1 MDSLKVLSIV
11 SITFQFISFW
21 LAAPEV
27 LGSEWLKKTESLIRK
42 AILAIPNIVLGIL
55 GMIVGYSFME
65 GVDDLNYW
73 ILVPAILLLI
83 FSLVFAK
90 KIKKKLDLKVT
101 APILNKL
108 IINDSFR
115 FTLLKTA
122 AMLFTLGFL
131 LQIITIIYQ

>member
-1 MDSLKVLSIV
+1 MDSIKIISILSIAL
-11 SITFQFISFW
+11 QFISFW

-42 AILAIPNIVLGIL
+42 GILAIPNIVLSVL
-55 GMIVGYSFME
+55 GVIVGYSFME
-65 GVDDLNYW
+65 GLENLNYY
-73 ILVPAILLLI
+73 ILVPAILMLI
-83 FSLVFAK
+83 LSVVFAK
-90 KIKKKLDLKVT
+90 KIKKILDLNITV
-101 APILNKL
+101 PILKKL

-122 AMLFTLGFL
+122 AMLFTLGFV